1 MADVTEKII
10 FDDSQ
15 VIKSLNNQYAL
26 VTKVNLAIRESEMT
40 YKDAYDVATKQIDAT
55 NEVLQEGTQVIGKHT
70 AETIKAKNE
79 SKGWGNAMKGLA
91 DEVNVM
97 GINLGRTIDQ
107 LKAKATAM
115 KGAVSAINQGTNA
128 MKIFKIALISTGIGA
143 LVVALGSLVAF
154 FAKTEKGAEKI
165 ERVMAGV
172 GAVVNVLI
180 DRFAKLGEGI
190 TKFFSGDF
198 KGGWDDMKQSVKG
211 LNEELTK
218 EVGIMVALKKREQEL
233 DDQRRANNRT
243 VAENIVKLKEAQL
256 IADDNTKSAKE
267 RVANAKLAAKIE
279 KDNLEAN
286 LKIAEEAL
294 AIQKETYDVGAKTD
308 ADEEAVNEKFIAVQE
323 LKAESLTRQKK
334 LQGQLQGIQAE
345 ALAKENERLEKI
357 REINKALDDQ
367 VKKIQDAAQ
376 KAKLETLD
384 PTERIQA
391 EAEIANAIVE
401 EQFKILDQ
409 LAKNAGKEIDLT
421 KEKAAILE
429 QIEKGKIEAIQ
440 KLREKDITHVEK
452 IEDLEAKKRRES
464 MEATLADMKDI
475 APKQVEVILT
485 PLEALNKK
493 LGEAFGLKADDF
505 AEVMAGMA
513 NSLNSLFNSM
523 TSGTERQLEENEAL
537 IESIQERRDVLEADL
552 EKELER
558 QEAGLAN
565 NIDSKRKEL
574 EALRKEEEKAE
585 KEREK
590 LRKKQLAQKLIADGL
605 TQTSNL
611 ITMGSNVIA
620 AESGKGLL
628 GVGLALAA
636 IAAFVSMFSS
646 FKNGAS
652 KKLYTGGPLDQEGV
666 TGFVNKQGRSDRNGG
681 RGHRVEDS
689 NLVLGGKEFVV
700 NENTSMRHDD
710 FLEAL
715 NRGEFDNSD
724 GLHFAMGHHKELSH
738 NTAVVGAIESR
749 KASAGLAEAM
759 ERAIGRHMGGLA
771 SVIRS
776 KETVYAYSPGDIV
789 VKEKDGKVVIKQTEA
804 DWRWKPEARG

>member
-40 YKDAYDVATKQIDAT
+40 YKEAYDVATKQIDAT

-154 FAKTEKGAEKI
+154 FAKTERGAEKI

-334 LQGQLQGIQAE
+334 LQGQLQTILSE
-345 ALAKENERLEKI
+345 AAQKENERLEKI
-357 REINKALDDQ
+357 YEINKALDDQ

-391 EAEIANAIVE
+391 EAE
-401 EQFKILDQ
+401 
-409 LAKNAGKEIDLT
+409 
-421 KEKAAILE
+421 
-429 QIEKGKIEAIQ
+429 
-440 KLREKDITHVEK
+440 
-452 IEDLEAKKRRES
+452 
-464 MEATLADMKDI
+464 
-475 APKQVEVILT
+475 
-485 PLEALNKK
+485 
-493 LGEAFGLKADDF
+493 
-505 AEVMAGMA
+505 
-513 NSLNSLFNSM
+513 
-523 TSGTERQLEENEAL
+523 
-537 IESIQERRDVLEADL
+537 
-552 EKELER
+552 
-558 QEAGLAN
+558 
-565 NIDSKRKEL
+565 
-574 EALRKEEEKAE
+574 
-585 KEREK
+585 
-590 LRKKQLAQKLIADGL
+590 
-605 TQTSNL
+605 
-611 ITMGSNVIA
+611 
-620 AESGKGLL
+620 
-628 GVGLALAA
+628 
-636 IAAFVSMFSS
+636 
-646 FKNGAS
+646 
-652 KKLYTGGPLDQEGV
+652 
-666 TGFVNKQGRSDRNGG
+666 
-681 RGHRVEDS
+681 
-689 NLVLGGKEFVV
+689 
-700 NENTSMRHDD
+700 
-710 FLEAL
+710 
-715 NRGEFDNSD
+715 
-724 GLHFAMGHHKELSH
+724 
-738 NTAVVGAIESR
+738 
-749 KASAGLAEAM
+749 
-759 ERAIGRHMGGLA
+759 
-771 SVIRS
+771 
-776 KETVYAYSPGDIV
+776 
-789 VKEKDGKVVIKQTEA
+789 
-804 DWRWKPEARG
+804 